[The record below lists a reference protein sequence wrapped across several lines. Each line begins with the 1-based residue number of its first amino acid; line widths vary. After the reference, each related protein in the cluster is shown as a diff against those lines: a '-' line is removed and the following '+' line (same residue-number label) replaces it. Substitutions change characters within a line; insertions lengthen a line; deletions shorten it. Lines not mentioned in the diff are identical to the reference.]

1 MKTLEQNLSQYA
13 AYHRDSR
20 NVLTHFVGI
29 PLIVLAV
36 VIVLS
41 RPTAVLWG
49 LPVSP
54 ATVAILL
61 AIIYYV
67 LLDRALGIV
76 MALFLQFCAWVG
88 IALALQSTATWLG
101 FGIGLFVLGWAIQ
114 FVGHYFEN
122 RKPAFI
128 DDIMGLIIG
137 PLFVAA
143 ELAFLIGLRKP
154 LMASIEA
161 VSGPVVYRDGY
172 SPAPKSEQS

>member
-29 PLIVLAV
+29 PLIVLAL
-36 VIVLS
+36 VILLS

-76 MALFLQFCAWVG
+76 MALGDSVCW
-88 IALALQSTATWLG
+88 S
-101 FGIGLFVLGWAIQ
+101 LF
-114 FVGHYFEN
+114 
-122 RKPAFI
+122 
-128 DDIMGLIIG
+128 
-137 PLFVAA
+137 
-143 ELAFLIGLRKP
+143 
-154 LMASIEA
+154 
-161 VSGPVVYRDGY
+161 
-172 SPAPKSEQS
+172 